1 MQRSL
6 PVFAFAFLI
15 SVTSFAN
22 ARGAKKDQEGAN
34 LVIASYYWQGQKT
47 ASGERFDP
55 HGLTA
60 AHRSLPFGTELRVV
74 NPKNGRAVT
83 VRVTDRGPFIK
94 GRDLDLSLGAA
105 NALDIIEQGVARV
118 AMYRASTTGDNE
130 P

>member
-1 MQRSL
+1 MLRSL

-15 SVTSFAN
+15 SVTSFAK
-22 ARGAKKDQEGAN
+22 AQDAKKDQEGAN

-83 VRVTDRGPFIK
+83 VRVTDSDPEFPCFHLMTTPAIAHPFCS
-94 GRDLDLSLGAA
+94 RP
-105 NALDIIEQGVARV
+105 VR
-118 AMYRASTTGDNE
+118 
-130 P
+130 